1 MSPPPPLTP
10 PLGVPIMIEA
20 PPFNK
25 SFSFPDGPN
34 LEMIPSELKA
44 PEVRRWVIWKLT
56 EGKDKDGKQVWKK
69 LPYQAKNGYLA
80 KANDPKTWSSFDE
93 AVRAYTD
100 KITIIYTE
108 KGKIPVKLQGGPD
121 GIGFQLGF
129 EQSNGKNYFG
139 VDLDGL
145 TTSEKWDWATEIIK
159 SLDTYSEISPS
170 GKGVHIL
177 GVGTKGPG
185 QTGTNCRKKGVEVYD
200 QRHYFTMTGNHFE
213 GSPSTL
219 NDREEQLRAF
229 HDSIWSRKENHKEG
243 KGKRDDG
250 GSPLIEP
257 PPLLVALTDEEIKQK
272 LLNETGAAGDK
283 ARDLFVYGF
292 YQKHFPDDSEDGGD
306 WSGADQSLMNKIEFY
321 CVNPSDEENARQLD
335 RIFSDSK
342 LAKLDASSGRDKWT
356 PGDLKSNP
364 YRQATISKA
373 IAFGKKPDADHWS
386 PHSKS
391 GKGKGKKKGKS
402 LAARVV
408 DAILQNYT
416 LRIVKE
422 TGTILVKE
430 PSGGWREMEEL
441 ELGAIAQGFGGRDAM
456 TPSTLRDV
464 FSKIR
469 HEKGNII
476 SLNDFERR
484 PDLLMDANGAVFS
497 SVSREMVDIT
507 RDEFKDV
514 FVIHKVSAVFDP
526 SAPVPPE
533 FLEAIEQIYPYEEE
547 RLSFQEHFGSG
558 FYREMIY
565 DKAFVSV
572 GDTRNGKTTIIQIV
586 EAVAGKENC
595 SWVPIQDMAKSFRPF
610 KLWRKLFNFGD
621 DISSEAMRN
630 TANFKAQAGGGRMT
644 IEQKHKDDFD
654 VHIYAKSF
662 YGSNLLPVAKE
673 QNDDGYFSKFL
684 LARAPNTFLLPNE
697 IGEDGLQPGELAAD
711 PDLVKKLTSD
721 PRKLSGILN
730 WALEGY
736 ARMRKI
742 GGYSLKMT
750 LAEGRARYNEL
761 AAPTSLLEE
770 FMSEICIRWDTGAEI
785 RKFDVKMLYDAYLVA
800 RSKQPVTLTEFNKQ
814 LRMIGYYPDFRKVG
828 YKDAPIINESDASS
842 KSPYILKGL
851 KLKSDWLTTFS
862 MWKAI
867 AKESKMKEL
876 NEDKK

>member
-1 MSPPPPLTP
+1 MS
-10 PLGVPIMIEA
+10 A
-20 PPFNK
+20 
-25 SFSFPDGPN
+25 PN

-80 KANDPKTWSSFDE
+80 KANDPKTWCSFDE

-108 KGKIPVKLQGGPD
+108 KGKVPVKLQGGPD
-121 GIGFQLGF
+121 GLGF
-129 EQSNGKNYFG
+129 ELGFEESTGKTYFG

-145 TTSEKWDWATEIIK
+145 TTPEKWKWATEIIK
-159 SLDTYSEISPS
+159 ALDTYSEISPS

-177 GVGTKGPG
+177 GIGMKGPG

-200 QRHYFTMTGNHFE
+200 KRHYFTMTGNHFE
-213 GSPSTL
+213 GSPLTL
-219 NDREEQLRAF
+219 NDREEELRAF
-229 HDSIWSRKENHKEG
+229 HASTWGNPSESHKGE

-356 PGDLKSNP
+356 PGDLNSNP

-391 GKGKGKKKGKS
+391 DKGKGKKKGKS

-408 DAILQNYT
+408 DAILENYI

-441 ELGAIAQGFGGRDAM
+441 ELGAIAQRFGGRDQT
-456 TPSTLRDV
+456 TPSVLKDV
-464 FSKIR
+464 YSKIE
-469 HEKGNII
+469 HERKNII
-476 SLNDFERR
+476 SLKDFERR
-484 PDLLMDANGAVFS
+484 PDLLMDANGTVFS
-497 SVSREMVDIT
+497 SLSREVVDIT
-507 RDEFKDV
+507 GDEFKDV
-514 FVIHKVSAVFDP
+514 FVIHKIGAIFDP

-533 FLEAIEQIYPYEEE
+533 YLKVEEE
-547 RLSFQEHFGSG
+547 IIPNKQERLTFQEHIGTG
-558 FYREMIY
+558 FLRTMEL
-565 DKAFVSV
+565 DKIFCIV
-572 GDTRNGKTTIIQIV
+572 GDTRNGKTTLFEIV
-586 EAVAGKENC
+586 LKVAGKENV
-595 SWVPIQDMAKSFRPF
+595 STISLKQMGMPYHTF
-610 KLWRKLFNFGD
+610 KMWRMLFNIMD
-621 DISSEAMRN
+621 DISNESLRN
-630 TANFKAQAGGGRMT
+630 TEFFKAWLGGFPVNIM
-644 IEQKHKDDFD
+644 KK
-654 VHIYAKSF
+654 
-662 YGSNLLPVAKE
+662 YGMPVDTNLYCKGLCGANLLAASANK
-673 QNDDGYFSKFL
+673 NDQGYYSKWI
-684 LARAPNTFLLPNE
+684 LASAPNSFKLENELTNEERETGVLGPNCYH
-697 IGEDGLQPGELAAD
+697 AD
-711 PDLVKKLTSD
+711 PELVKKLTSD

-730 WALEGY
+730 HFLEGLARVKRNGNHYTLRMTLEENRVRYDSMATPLNEVTEFMNMITQREDMSKETRKADVFKLLGIYLQARKIPPVSMNVFNDALKEIGIGHKDRSSKAKDIPPLVALEDAGAVY
-736 ARMRKI
+736 PAVLR
-742 GGYSLKMT
+742 GVSLKKGWEEMLSTWRT
-750 LAEGRARYNEL
+750 LIEIDGKTE
-761 AAPTSLLEE
+761 LLE
-770 FMSEICIRWDTGAEI
+770 D
-785 RKFDVKMLYDAYLVA
+785 
-800 RSKQPVTLTEFNKQ
+800 
-814 LRMIGYYPDFRKVG
+814 
-828 YKDAPIINESDASS
+828 
-842 KSPYILKGL
+842 
-851 KLKSDWLTTFS
+851 
-862 MWKAI
+862 
-867 AKESKMKEL
+867 
-876 NEDKK
+876 